1 MSDSKGQD
9 TGQSRKSG
17 MWGYTAIG
25 IGVLMSL
32 FQLYTA
38 GYGSFPAMIQRSV
51 HLAFGFTLAFMLYPF
66 IKNRPGSKALR
77 ALDLILGAAA
87 VYSCIHIIVTF
98 ESLIDRMGLPTTMD
112 LICGGVLIVLL
123 IEMGRRTIGWPLP
136 IIAIV
141 ALLYNY
147 LGQYMPGMLSH
158 RGKSLESI
166 ITYMYTTTE
175 GVFGLPMA
183 ISATVVFAFIL
194 FGTFLVK
201 SGTGDFLTDSAYSL
215 AGTSP
220 GGPAKIAVISSA
232 FFGMIS
238 GSVVANVVSTGS
250 FTIPLMKK
258 IGFKPHFAGAVE
270 ATASTGGQIMPPIMG
285 AAVFVMAE
293 IVGISY
299 VTILLA
305 AAIPAS
311 LYFLSLIFVI
321 HFRAVRTG
329 IGGLPRSELPRL
341 GDVLKARGHLAIPPL
356 VLVFILTVIRYS
368 PMKTAFLTLPVL
380 IVVAALR
387 KTTRLSVRDYVDAL
401 KDAAFISVQIIA
413 ACGLA
418 GVVMAVVTQSGLGLK
433 FSNLL
438 ITLAHDSLF
447 PTLFLVMLVS
457 IILGT
462 GVTTTAAY
470 IVASLLGAT
479 ALEQFGVS
487 PIAAHLFI
495 LYFAVISFITPPVA
509 IGAYAAA
516 GIAGSNP
523 FRTGFEATRI
533 GLAGFIVPFMF
544 VYGPSL
550 LLIGSF
556 LEIITTSV
564 TAVIGILALAASLEG
579 YLLRR
584 CPVWERIALF
594 AIALLLMKPGLVT
607 DAAGIGGMGLI
618 YLLHWRWKKNQ
629 TGVMEQH
636 PSQNA
641 I

>member
-1 MSDSKGQD
+1 
-9 TGQSRKSG
+9 
-17 MWGYTAIG
+17 
-25 IGVLMSL
+25 
-32 FQLYTA
+32 
-38 GYGSFPAMIQRSV
+38 
-51 HLAFGFTLAFMLYPF
+51 
-66 IKNRPGSKALR
+66 
-77 ALDLILGAAA
+77 
-87 VYSCIHIIVTF
+87 
-98 ESLIDRMGLPTTMD
+98 
-112 LICGGVLIVLL
+112 
-123 IEMGRRTIGWPLP
+123 
-136 IIAIV
+136 
-141 ALLYNY
+141 
-147 LGQYMPGMLSH
+147 
-158 RGKSLESI
+158 
-166 ITYMYTTTE
+166 
-175 GVFGLPMA
+175 
-183 ISATVVFAFIL
+183 
-194 FGTFLVK
+194 
-201 SGTGDFLTDSAYSL
+201 
-215 AGTSP
+215 
-220 GGPAKIAVISSA
+220 
-232 FFGMIS
+232 
-238 GSVVANVVSTGS
+238 
-250 FTIPLMKK
+250 
-258 IGFKPHFAGAVE
+258 
-270 ATASTGGQIMPPIMG
+270 
-285 AAVFVMAE
+285 
-293 IVGISY
+293 
-299 VTILLA
+299 
-305 AAIPAS
+305 
-311 LYFLSLIFVI
+311 
-321 HFRAVRTG
+321 
-329 IGGLPRSELPRL
+329 
-341 GDVLKARGHLAIPPL
+341 
-356 VLVFILTVIRYS
+356 
-368 PMKTAFLTLPVL
+368 
-380 IVVAALR
+380 LR
-387 KTTRLSVRDYVDAL
+387 KTTRLSLRSYIDAL

-418 GVVMAVVTQSGLGLK
+418 GIVMAVVTQSGLGLK

-479 ALEQFGVS
+479 ALEQFGVP

-516 GIAGSNP
+516 GIARSNP

-618 YLLHWRWKKNQ
+618 YLLHWRWKRSQ
-629 TGVMEQH
+629 ALVMG
-636 PSQNA
+636 
-641 I
+641 